1 MTIVGRRS
9 NRSAIAPAS
18 GPSRIAGSI
27 FATKTPPMARLCVWK
42 PAPAV
47 RLPAR
52 AVSAMMLSQSP
63 RLQTAIAVHNLRN
76 GAWASTWEVFRR
88 AAARPGVLMVSAYPG
103 ARLATES
110 RASRTR
116 PLVAEAYYGPRPI
129 RDRITPIPDPWG
141 GSRAARP
148 RRPGRIAPAASRSS
162 ACHARLEQDHPTRV
176 PIRITLRAE
185 SPGPQLDQGDLR
197 RRADPDRRAPRP
209 RPSGDVHLSPAAPGP
224 GAAA

>member
-1 MTIVGRRS
+1 
-9 NRSAIAPAS
+9 
-18 GPSRIAGSI
+18 
-27 FATKTPPMARLCVWK
+27 
-42 PAPAV
+42 
-47 RLPAR
+47 
-52 AVSAMMLSQSP
+52 
-63 RLQTAIAVHNLRN
+63 
-76 GAWASTWEVFRR
+76 
-88 AAARPGVLMVSAYPG
+88 AYPG

-224 GAAA
+224 GEGGQAGHHRLLQRHEQVERGELPAVGVAGELEVQ